1 MTVDFNKYM
10 NFVDEVTSDASKDA
24 DYFTESCEIIEEHTT
39 EDQVVYDPFMGS
51 GTTAVGCMETNRK
64 YIGNEIDKETF
75 DLCNERLGT
84 NYDSRL

>member
-1 MTVDFNKYM
+1 MPVDMCKLL
-10 NFVDEVTSDASKDA
+10 
-24 DYFTESCEIIEEHTT
+24 IEEHTT

-51 GTTAVGCMETNRK
+51 GTTETIYLKVGCMETNRK